1 VCGICGIYEPRG
13 ADPERLRASVA
24 RMAVALAH
32 RGPDDEG
39 VWADPAGRVALG
51 NRRLAIIDLSPAG
64 HQPMFAQDGQ
74 VAITYNGEI
83 YNFQDLRRELEREG
97 RRFAGYSDTEVVLAL
112 YLRDGVDAIRRLR
125 GMFAIAIWD
134 GRTER
139 LLLARDRLGIKPLY
153 YTRNGGRWLFASEIR
168 AIRAALPGPL
178 PVDPVAVAAF
188 LRLGSV
194 PGPLTAF
201 DGVKELP
208 PATTL
213 VLGDGDEVTPRP
225 YWQVPAPDAGP
236 SGDTEASAGELRD
249 RFVDAVARH
258 LVSDRPVGVFLSGG
272 VDSGAIVAAMREA
285 GHAHVRT
292 FSITFPEVE
301 FDEGADAARVA
312 ARYETE
318 HTARTVTGG
327 DLAADLDRI
336 VAAMDQPTVDGV
348 NTYYVSEVTRGSGTV
363 VALSGLGGDELFG
376 GYSSFRRLPKLLV
389 WQRVA
394 GRVPFARPLLMS
406 ALSAVR
412 SPRSA
417 KLREGLALPP
427 TVRSA
432 YLTLRGL
439 LSRGEVTDLL
449 RPGPIH
455 EACEQ
460 FDAAAA
466 IGALAADVPDDPVA
480 ATSVL
485 ELRGYM
491 HNQLLRDTDVMSMAH
506 SLEVRVPFLDHPLVE
521 FAARLPGRLRVNGHP
536 PKWLLLRALGDQL
549 PPEVGRSKRGFTFP
563 IGEWL
568 RGPLRERVDGV
579 LSDGAGLFQ
588 PAAVV
593 RLRDRVERGQSHWS
607 RLWAVVVLARWIG
620 VVGGRRALI
629 A

>member
-1 VCGICGIYEPRG
+1 MCGICGVYQERG
-13 ADPERLRASVA
+13 GDPNPLESTVA
-24 RMAVALAH
+24 RMAASLAH

-64 HQPMFAQDGQ
+64 HQPMLAADGD
-74 VAITYNGEI
+74 VAVTYNGEI
-83 YNFQDLRRELEREG
+83 YNFQELRQELEREG
-97 RRFAGYSDTEVVLAL
+97 RRFVGHSDTEVMLAL
-112 YLRDGVDAIRRLR
+112 YLRDGIEMVRRLR
-125 GMFAIAIWD
+125 GMFAIALWD
-134 GRTER
+134 GRTRR
-139 LLLARDRLGIKPLY
+139 LILARDRLGIKPLY
-153 YTRNGGRWLFASEIR
+153 YTRRDGQWLFASEIR
-168 AIRAALPGPL
+168 AIRAVLPGSL
-178 PVDPVAVAAF
+178 PVDPIAVAAF

-201 DGVKELP
+201 EGVHELP

-213 VLGDGDEVTPRP
+213 VLAEGEADGVLRS
-225 YWQVPAPDAGP
+225 YWQVPVPDPG
-236 SGDTEASAGELRD
+236 SGDAVASIGELRE
-249 RFVDAVARH
+249 RLLDAVTRH

-272 VDSGAIVAAMREA
+272 LDSGAIVAAMREA
-285 GHAHVRT
+285 GHARVRT
-292 FSITFPEVE
+292 FSITFPEAE

-318 HTARTVTGG
+318 HTARTVSGQ

-336 VAAMDQPTVDGV
+336 IGAMDQQTVDGV
-348 NTYYVSEVTRGSGTV
+348 NTYYVSEVTRRSGTV

-376 GYSSFRRLPKLLV
+376 GYSSFRQLPKLLA
-389 WQRVA
+389 WQRAA
-394 GRVPFARPLLMS
+394 GRIPFMRPLVAS
-406 ALSAVR
+406 ALGAVR

-417 KLREGLALPP
+417 KLREGLGLPP
-427 TVRSA
+427 TVQST
-432 YLTLRGL
+432 YLVIRGL
-439 LSRGEVTDLL
+439 LSRDETSDLL
-449 RPGPIH
+449 RPGAVR
-455 EACEQ
+455 EASAHL
-460 FDAAAA
+460 DAAAA
-466 IGALAADVPDDPVA
+466 LGAFATDVPDDPVA

-536 PKWLLLRALGDQL
+536 PKWLLLRALGDWL

-568 RGPLRERVDGV
+568 RGPLRRQVDET
-579 LSDGAGLFQ
+579 LSGGAGVFR
-588 PAAVV
+588 PDAVA
-593 RLRDRVERGQSHWS
+593 RLRARFEAGHSHWS
-607 RLWAVVVLARWIG
+607 RLWALVVLARWLRG
-620 VVGGRRALI
+620 VDHRELA

>member
-1 VCGICGIYEPRG
+1 MCGICGIYQERG
-13 ADPERLRASVA
+13 EDPERLRASVA
-24 RMAVALAH
+24 RMAASLAH

-64 HQPMFAQDGQ
+64 HQPMIAQNDQ
-74 VAITYNGEI
+74 VVITYNGEI

-97 RRFAGYSDTEVVLAL
+97 RRFVGYSDTEVILAL
-112 YLRDGVDAIRRLR
+112 YLRDGIEAVRRLR

-153 YTRNGGRWLFASEIR
+153 YTRHDGRWLFASEIR
-168 AIRAALPGPL
+168 AIRAAVPVPL
-178 PVDPVAVAAF
+178 TVDPVAVAAF

-213 VLGDGDEVTPRP
+213 WLGKGEEGIPRP

-236 SGDTEASAGELRD
+236 SADVEASAGELRE
-249 RFVDAVARH
+249 RFVDAVTRH

-285 GHAHVRT
+285 GHVHVRT
-292 FSITFPEVE
+292 FSITFPEAE
-301 FDEGADAARVA
+301 FDEGTDAARVA
-312 ARYETE
+312 TRYETE
-318 HTARTVTGG
+318 HTARPVSGQ

-336 VAAMDQPTVDGV
+336 IAAMDQPTVDGV
-348 NTYYVSEVTRGSGTV
+348 NTYYVSEVTRNSGTV

-376 GYSSFRRLPKLLV
+376 GYPSFRRLPKLLV
-389 WQRVA
+389 WQRAA
-394 GRVPFARPLLMS
+394 GRIPFVRPLVAS
-406 ALSAVR
+406 ALGAVR

-427 TVRSA
+427 SVRST
-432 YLTLRGL
+432 YLVLRGL
-439 LSRGEVTDLL
+439 LSLDEATDLL
-449 RPGPIH
+449 RPGPVRD
-455 EACEQ
+455 ACEH

-466 IGALAADVPDDPVA
+466 LGALAPDVPDDPVA

-521 FAARLPGRLRVNGHP
+521 FATRLPGHLRVNGHT
-536 PKWLLLRALGDQL
+536 PKRLLLRALGDRL

-568 RGPLRERVDGV
+568 RGPLRPRIDETT
-579 LSDGAGLFQ
+579 SDDVGIFR
-588 PAAVV
+588 PDAVA
-593 RLRDRVERGQSHWS
+593 RLRARFEAGQSHWS
-607 RLWAVVVLARWIG
+607 RLWAVVVLTRWLG
-620 VVGGRRALI
+620 VVDHRGLA